1 MKIELAVY
9 TAVKGYDWQPG
20 TVYDKKQL
28 DIYLAVLRG
37 FGSQNNTSYAK
48 IFVHEDR
55 VVFAR
60 FFIAEGIEQ
69 YNRPATYIIL
79 GTVEINRA
87 NEIDF
92 MQLLS
97 MEEISKPVPAPFP
110 SVMDYKGVVA
120 QNIIQL
126 DGACRSK
133 GFRGV
138 DILRSLGI
146 CAQKA
151 ESLSVDVSKDGE
163 EVISFVTYEPRP
175 TQTLAQRMV
184 LNETVLKE
192 VFSLFDICG
201 NEGVSRQCQNEHS
214 FDSIPSSQ
222 LSKEIEKCFSG
233 AVEQIKN
240 LRRERDGIKRENE
253 QLNEKIT
260 QAKAAKKKL
269 LDENEDLRKDVEEKV
284 KLLEARNKKLAE
296 GLGHEIDKRRN
307 LEDKYYNPLREK
319 NVELQN
325 NPLAN
330 KVGDSFSCRD
340 CSPRNEVKKGSLI
353 ARNQDK
359 NKSGGIF
366 LKIDW
371 LILCV
376 CIAMAAIFVVLLL
389 RI

>member
-110 SVMDYKGVVA
+110 SVMDYKGDVA

-126 DGACRSK
+126 DGACRSE

-151 ESLSVDVSKDGE
+151 KSLFVDVSKDGE
-163 EVISFVTYEPRP
+163 EVISKVTYEPRP

-192 VFSLFDICG
+192 VFSLFKICG
-201 NEGVSRQCQNEHS
+201 NEGVCRQCQNEHS
-214 FDSIPSSQ
+214 LDSIPSSQ

-240 LRRERDGIKRENE
+240 LRRERDDIKRENE
-253 QLNEKIT
+253 QLNKKIT
-260 QAKAAKKKL
+260 QAKADKKKL
-269 LDENEDLRKDVEEKV
+269 LDENEDIRKDFEEKV

-296 GLGHEIDKRRN
+296 GLGPEIDKRRN

-325 NPLAN
+325 NPLPN
-330 KVGDSFSCRD
+330 KVGDSFSGRD
-340 CSPRNEVKKGSLI
+340 CLPWNDAKKGSLI
-353 ARNQDK
+353 ARNQDR